1 MVYRN
6 EFVSAHEDILMTP
19 RGGTM
24 AFLRLVSP
32 SFACAVPV
40 TEDGKIVFV
49 REYRPALGTTLLE
62 IPGGRIEPGEEPRHA
77 ARRELEE
84 ETGYRAGALTSLGWF
99 YPSPVRSGSRAYLF
113 LARSLRAGTSHPE
126 VTEELRTVEI
136 PVADAYERLRQGR
149 IHAPAASIGL
159 SRAGP
164 FLEGPR
170 IAPRSKRLIPRV
182 AGSGRSGVG

>member
-1 MVYRN
+1 MAAWERQSTRMVYRN

-77 ARRELEE
+77 ARRRRRPVSVRDYGSVPPTPPNRSPQRRGSQGLQ
-84 ETGYRAGALTSLGWF
+84 TN
-99 YPSPVRSGSRAYLF
+99 PSP
-113 LARSLRAGTSHPE
+113 P
-126 VTEELRTVEI
+126 
-136 PVADAYERLRQGR
+136 
-149 IHAPAASIGL
+149 
-159 SRAGP
+159 
-164 FLEGPR
+164 
-170 IAPRSKRLIPRV
+170 
-182 AGSGRSGVG
+182 